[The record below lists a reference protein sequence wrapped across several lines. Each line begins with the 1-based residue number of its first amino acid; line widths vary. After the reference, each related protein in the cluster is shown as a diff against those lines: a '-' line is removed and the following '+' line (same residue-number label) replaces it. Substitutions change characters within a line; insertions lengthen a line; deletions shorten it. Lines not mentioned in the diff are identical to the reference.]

1 MSLSDNILTL
11 LNQNIEIFVLNIID
25 KFNLSLDKQ
34 DLLNLWHTQPT
45 CNKKSDEFDMK
56 KILKLSKQELVA
68 ECKKRK
74 LKISGTKADL
84 IQRLT
89 GTEIPSPKKK
99 NKKIKKSHILTKIET
114 TQSQTIKIR
123 KNKFGNYEHD
133 DTKFVFDKDTQKV
146 IGLQNDD
153 GSIQPL
159 TPSNIDL
166 CNKYKF
172 SYEISQ
178 LCDQNITTNEEEIKE
193 LDSDFSEDYF
203 SE

>member
-11 LNQNIEIFVLNIID
+11 VNQNIEIFVLNIIE

-34 DLLNLWHTQPT
+34 DLLNLWHSKSS
-45 CNKKSDEFDMK
+45 CNNKSDEFDMK
-56 KILKLSKQELVA
+56 KILKVSKQELVA

-74 LKISGTKADL
+74 LKVSGTKADL

-89 GTEIPSPKKK
+89 GTEIISPKKK
-99 NKKIKKSHILTKIET
+99 TLKKKKSHILTKIQT
-114 TQSQTIKIR
+114 NQSQTIKIR
-123 KNKFGNYEHD
+123 KNKFGNYEHGE
-133 DTKFVFDKDTQKV
+133 TNFVLDKNTQNV
-146 IGLQNDD
+146 IGKQNID
-153 GSIQPL
+153 GTIEPL

-172 SYEISQ
+172 SYEITAIN
-178 LCDQNITTNEEEIKE
+178 DQKLDSENEIQE
-193 LDSDFSEDYF
+193 LNSDFSEDYF